1 MTTMALS
8 PGARVGN
15 IGTGE
20 RRKRLV
26 FGMVAFGVGVVIAVL
41 LVIARAPLVWRLPL
55 FLVFYAAAL
64 GVFQA
69 RDKT

>member
-1 MTTMALS
+1 MALS
-8 PGARVGN
+8 PAARIGN

-26 FGMVAFGVGVVIAVL
+26 FGIVAFGVGAVIAVL
-41 LVIARAPLVWRLPL
+41 LVVTRAPFVWRLPL
-55 FLVFYAAAL
+55 FLVFYFGAL

>member
-1 MTTMALS
+1 MELS
-8 PGARVGN
+8 PAARVGN

-26 FGMVAFGVGVVIAVL
+26 FGIVAFGAGVVIAVL
-41 LVIARAPLVWRLPL
+41 LVVVRAPLVWRLPL
-55 FLVFYAAAL
+55 LIVFYAGAL

>member
-1 MTTMALS
+1 MALS
-8 PGARVGN
+8 AAARVGN

-26 FGMVAFGVGVVIAVL
+26 FGIVAFGAGMVIAVL
-41 LVIARAPLVWRLPL
+41 LVVAGAPLVWRLPL
-55 FLVFYAAAL
+55 FLVFYAGAL

>member
-1 MTTMALS
+1 MGLS
-8 PGARVGN
+8 PAARVGN

-26 FGMVAFGVGVVIAVL
+26 FGIMAFGVGIMIAVL
-41 LVIARAPLVWRLPL
+41 LVAARAPLVWRLPL
-55 FLVFYAAAL
+55 FLVFYAGAL

>member
-1 MTTMALS
+1 MTTS
-8 PGARVGN
+8 QPARAAN
-15 IGTGE
+15 IGAAE

-26 FGMVAFGVGVVIAVL
+26 FGLVALGAGAVIATLLVVIH
-41 LVIARAPLVWRLPL
+41 APLMWRLPL
-55 FLVFYAAAL
+55 FLLFFAAGL

>member
-1 MTTMALS
+1 MALS
-8 PGARVGN
+8 PAARVGN

-26 FGMVAFGVGVVIAVL
+26 FGIVAFSVGAVIAAL
-41 LVIARAPLVWRLPL
+41 LIVARAPLVWRLPL
-55 FLVFYAAAL
+55 FLVFYFGAL

>member
-1 MTTMALS
+1 MALS
-8 PGARVGN
+8 PATRVGN
-15 IGTGE
+15 IGTAE

-26 FGMVAFGVGVVIAVL
+26 FGIVAFGVGVVIAVL
-41 LVIARAPLVWRLPL
+41 LVVTRAPLVWRLPL
-55 FLVFYAAAL
+55 FLVFYVGAL

>member
-1 MTTMALS
+1 MALS
-8 PGARVGN
+8 PAARVDN

-26 FGMVAFGVGVVIAVL
+26 FGIVAFSVGAVIAVL
-41 LVIARAPLVWRLPL
+41 LVVARAPLVWRLPL
-55 FLVFYAAAL
+55 FLVFYFGAL

>member
-1 MTTMALS
+1 MAMS
-8 PGARVGN
+8 PAARVGN

-26 FGMVAFGVGVVIAVL
+26 FGIVAFGVGVVITVL
-41 LVIARAPLVWRLPL
+41 LVVARAPFVWRLPL
-55 FLVFYAAAL
+55 FLVFYFGAL